1 VAPPTKS
8 VNQMRE
14 DDPKKFLSKIGKGR
28 RVVAS
33 PKKEKTVT
41 QGDAAH
47 CVFNIRE
54 GRLRITQKVKQSQLE
69 KLIQNLSLL
78 ISEMLELEASGLIGA
93 TEVHPDHRASARN
106 LMHYLALRRHDI
118 RHLQSNLAALGL
130 SSLGRT
136 EPHVLSSLHAVLN
149 ILLKLA
155 GSAPISLASKAAP
168 QVGQGNHLLDR
179 NTEALLGEA
188 PTDRHV
194 RIMVTMPSEAATKYE
209 LVRDLLAQG
218 MDCMRINCA
227 HDGPEAWSGMIR
239 NLRRAEKETNK
250 RCKVAMDLAGPKL
263 RTGSIEPG
271 PAVLKYRPQRDA
283 FGRIVSPARIWLTP
297 DSSPEVPP
305 VPADAVVPVPQPWLA
320 RLRLQDRV
328 RFTDARG
335 ASRSMIISG
344 VEGKSR
350 WANAVRTAY
359 VFQGMMLEARRPAL
373 NGKLERIQRAHVGAI
388 PAKQQTLRLKL
399 GDTLFLTSSLDPGRP
414 PQRDSKEKLITPAQI
429 GVSLPEFFGGVKA
442 GEPIWLNDGM
452 IGGVIRKV
460 APDKVSVEITQ
471 ARPQGEKLGAE
482 KGINAPESH
491 LQLSS
496 LTNEDLKALPFVV
509 KNADIVSYS
518 FVRTEA
524 DVLELESY
532 LAKLSGEKLGIIL
545 KIETREGFDHLPQLL
560 LAVMRSR
567 AVGVM
572 IARGD
577 LAIECG
583 YERLAEVQEEILWV
597 CEAAHMPVVWATQV
611 LESLAKNGIPSRAE
625 ITDAAM
631 GERAE
636 CVMLNKGPYMVTVVR
651 ILGDILRRMQPHH
664 EKKNSLLRKLHL
676 AVAFQSGL

>member
-1 VAPPTKS
+1 VASPTRS
-8 VNQMRE
+8 VNQKH
-14 DDPKKFLSKIGKGR
+14 DHDPKKLLSTIDKGR
-28 RVVAS
+28 KIVAF
-33 PKKEKTVT
+33 PRKEST
-41 QGDAAH
+41 A
-47 CVFNIRE
+47 
-54 GRLRITQKVKQSQLE
+54 QKAKLSQLE
-69 KLIQNLSLL
+69 KLIKSLSLL
-78 ISEMLELEASGLIGA
+78 ISEMLALEASGLIDA
-93 TEVHPDHRASARN
+93 SELHPDHRASARN
-106 LMHYLALRRHDI
+106 LMDYLALRRHDI
-118 RHLQSNLAALGL
+118 RHLQSELAALGL

-136 EPHVLSSLHAVLN
+136 EPHVLSSLHAVLS

-155 GSAPISLASKAAP
+155 GAVPISPTAKAVP
-168 QVGQGNHLLDR
+168 QVGLENHLLDR
-179 NTEALLGEA
+179 NTEALFGEA

-194 RIMVTMPSEAATKYE
+194 RIMVTMPPEAATKYE

-227 HDGPEAWSGMIR
+227 HDSPEAWAGMIR

-250 RCKVAMDLAGPKL
+250 HCKVAMDLAGPKL

-271 PAVLKYRPQRDA
+271 PTVLKYRPQRDTC
-283 FGRIVSPARIWLTP
+283 GRVIAPARIWLTS
-297 DSSPEVPP
+297 DSNPEVPP
-305 VPADAVVPVPQPWLA
+305 SQADAVVPVPQPWLA
-320 RLRLQDRV
+320 RLRLRDRLH
-328 RFTDARG
+328 FSDARG
-335 ASRSMIISG
+335 ASRSMTISG
-344 VEGKSR
+344 AEGKSR

-359 VFQGMMLEARRPAL
+359 VFQGM
-373 NGKLERIQRAHVGAI
+373 KLELRKPASKSKSERNRQTLVGAI

-399 GDTLFLTSSLDPGRP
+399 GDTLVLTRSLDPGRP
-414 PQRDSKEKLITPAQI
+414 PQRASKERLTTPAQI
-429 GVSLPEFFGGVKA
+429 GVTLPEFFDGVKT
-442 GEPIWLNDGM
+442 GEPIWLDDGM

-518 FVRTEA
+518 FVRTQA
-524 DVLELESY
+524 DVLELESH
-532 LAKLSGEKLGIIL
+532 LVKLGGEKLGIIL

-636 CVMLNKGPYMVTVVR
+636 CVMLNKGPYIVSAVR
-651 ILGDILRRMQPHH
+651 NLGDILRRMQPFH

-676 AVAFQSGL
+676 AVSFQPGP